1 MKKIISKLLVIAMVL
16 ALVAPSLSTVANA
29 ETLKGDGTK
38 ENPYIITSEADFKK
52 LDRKSINLKSEDIY
66 AKLGGNITL
75 TTSGYTIS
83 NFKGEI
89 DGQGFTITNNK
100 TGGSLIQKFYGGK
113 LHNFTW
119 KLDKFS
125 YMVEQSFIGTTNV
138 YEKINVKG
146 DVAVTSN
153 NNNEGPLVVYGGGNT
168 TFKDV
173 TIDMNFQSPTY
184 NGLFVSYEPTRNSN
198 YVFENCKVKG
208 TYIAGHMGI
217 LFGNGSMDQ
226 TGISDFG
233 LQHILGGKN
242 VEATSTVK
250 VTGMDL
256 SEASIIGLSSVPHM
270 LCGVSYNE
278 SAMST
283 LEKQLQSSTTGVANM
298 IKAASLEGCSFSLS
312 KEGNLKFEISE
323 NNSNIG
329 SILVTSE
336 VYSNAYKNGVADGTQ
351 KHSVSEKINLVD
363 GVKTYYSSLGK
374 VKFYDGTNGTKGTT
388 GLNGSL
394 ETITVDGNTYYTL
407 SNKTEGYTYTFNSE
421 SAEPTNTARDAS
433 LINVYVYDK
442 AGNLVNIVS
451 GPKAA
456 DFSVPAIADK
466 EAVTDSKLSSI
477 TLEDGWEWVSPDTTV
492 VYGGQIAFAKKEAS
506 IAPVK
511 VTGTPVAV
519 TKVEL
524 DKSEFSIEKG
534 KTSTLKATV
543 SPSNA
548 TDKSVTWTSKDE
560 KVATVDKD
568 GKITAVG
575 AGNTTITAKSGDKT
589 ATCEVTVYEVKA
601 ETPVIPEK
609 VTEVVAGMGDDA
621 AAKAE
626 KVLNNMIDNAI
637 AGKDVAGMDDET
649 AKAVKDAVANG
660 EVITTEVIADTLTE
674 APADA
679 EDVRK
684 AAQKLANKYDIDL
697 VIEKYLDLGVNVKV
711 DNKVVGELTELD
723 SPVEFTIAVPE
734 DVQKIAKSYFVIRNH
749 ETAKG
754 NETSIIVPKVNED
767 GTLTFKTDKF
777 STYALAYS
785 ESEVKDNAGSNGDQW
800 VDSNDIK
807 DDTPSDNNNNNTD
820 NNTDNNTN
828 NNDTNTNTNNDED
841 SNNTVTDKTE
851 NATQT
856 GDNMAVGVLLAI
868 AALSGVGVFALRRK
882 SN

>member
-1 MKKIISKLLVIAMVL
+1 MKKIISKLLVIAMVV
-16 ALVAPSLSTVANA
+16 ALVAPSLSTIANA
-29 ETLKGDGTK
+29 ETIKGDGTK

-52 LDRKSINLKSEDIY
+52 LDQKSEDIY

-75 TTSGYTIS
+75 TTSGYTIN
-83 NFKGEI
+83 NFKGDL
-89 DGQGFTITNNK
+89 DGQGYTITNNK
-100 TGGSLIQKFYGGK
+100 TGGSLIKEFYGGK

-125 YMVEQSFIGTTNV
+125 YMVEESFIGTTNV

-146 DVAVTSN
+146 DVAVASN

-173 TIDMNFQSPTY
+173 TIDMNLQSPTY
-184 NGLFVSYEPTRNSN
+184 NGLFVSYEPTKNSN

-208 TYIAGHMGI
+208 TYIADHMGI
-217 LFGNGSMDQ
+217 LFGNGSMAQ
-226 TGISDFG
+226 AGKSDFG
-233 LQHILGGKN
+233 LQHILGAN
-242 VEATSTVK
+242 NENITSTVQVK
-250 VTGMDL
+250 GMDL
-256 SEASIIGLSSVPHM
+256 TGANIIGLSSVPHM
-270 LCGVSYNE
+270 LCGVSYKE
-278 SAMST
+278 SVMSE
-283 LEKQLQSSTTGVANM
+283 LEQKIQNSTTGVENMVKANP
-298 IKAASLEGCSFSLS
+298 LTGCSFSLS

-329 SILVTSE
+329 SILVTSQI
-336 VYSNAYKNGVADGTQ
+336 YSNAYKNGVADGTQ
-351 KHSVSEKINLVD
+351 KHAVSEKINLVD
-363 GVKTYYSSLGK
+363 GVTTYYSSLGK

-407 SNKTEGYTYTFNSE
+407 SNNAEGYTYTFNNKG
-421 SAEPTNTARDAS
+421 AEPTNTARDAS

-451 GPKAA
+451 GTKTE

-466 EAVTDSKLSSI
+466 KAVTDSKLSSI
-477 TLEDGWEWVSPDTTV
+477 TLEDGWEWVSPDNTV
-492 VYGGQIAFAKKEAS
+492 VYGGQIAFAKKGTS

-511 VTGTPVAV
+511 VTGTPVEVA
-519 TKVEL
+519 KVEL
-524 DKSEFSIEKG
+524 DKSEVKIEKG

-560 KVATVDKD
+560 KIATVDKD
-568 GKITAVG
+568 GKITAVD
-575 AGNTTITAKSGDKT
+575 AGNTTITAKLGDKT

-609 VTEVVAGMGDDA
+609 VTEVVVGMGDDA
-621 AAKAE
+621 AVKAE

-637 AGKDVAGMDDET
+637 AGKDVAGMDDKT
-649 AKAVKDAVANG
+649 AKAVVDAVADG
-660 EVITTEVIADTLTE
+660 KVITTEVVAETLTE

-684 AAQKLANKYDIDL
+684 AVQKLANKYDIDL

-723 SPVEFTIAVPE
+723 SPIEFTVAVPE

-749 ETAKG
+749 ETANG

-767 GTLTFKTDKF
+767 GTLTFKTDRF

-785 ESEVKDNAGSNGDQW
+785 ESEVKDNVDSNGDQW
-800 VDSNDIK
+800 VDSNEIK
-807 DDTPSDNNNNNTD
+807 DDTPSDNNNNND
-820 NNTDNNTN
+820 SNTN
-828 NNDTNTNTNNDED
+828 TNTNTNNNDEN

-868 AALSGVGVFALRRK
+868 AALSGLGVFVLRRK